1 MGTIVREDC
10 SDDDWD
16 SLKSSYE
23 GITFC
28 DITHRNHYEYEY
40 DDDGLPIK
48 GSEIDGSEVWKPGS
62 CDRLVDD
69 WTRLDNGAKPDYDKT
84 GLGWWISNEE
94 YNRDDGSRVRMHR
107 NTGGLF
113 GGAAVVNSD
122 NGTMYSYN
130 AHAIQS
136 FDDTDGELHEEP
148 GDINPSLNDGSVM
161 NAWVFFG
168 TPQNEAVNLSYER
181 GVDAVSAVFMHEFVM
196 NEYTTEADL
205 AASTEWVV
213 TFPTKNWYV
222 DEELVADVSDSDS
235 FFWQPVENAPDC
247 DFWEEGDDNPAEEYA
262 TDGNCESLGENQG
275 PNFCKLPGNTDFC
288 NAQSDGTKVTDKTCG
303 DDLLGWETCLFVEDE
318 FTGLALAPFTELF
331 DGEACEEVALRVY
344 DRDERTYID
353 TSKPGVQPP
362 VVRMFRSNCAT
373 RLTYCASAMAKSSA
387 RRTWV
392 LNQIPKACSSPLLT
406 PPGSTG
412 DGHGSICTRIRT
424 IKTLRVSRACP
435 PPASQPTNSR
445 MNFWAVAT

>member
-1 MGTIVREDC
+1 
-10 SDDDWD
+10 
-16 SLKSSYE
+16 
-23 GITFC
+23 
-28 DITHRNHYEYEY
+28 
-40 DDDGLPIK
+40 
-48 GSEIDGSEVWKPGS
+48 
-62 CDRLVDD
+62 
-69 WTRLDNGAKPDYDKT
+69 
-84 GLGWWISNEE
+84 
-94 YNRDDGSRVRMHR
+94 
-107 NTGGLF
+107 
-113 GGAAVVNSD
+113 
-122 NGTMYSYN
+122 
-130 AHAIQS
+130 
-136 FDDTDGELHEEP
+136 
-148 GDINPSLNDGSVM
+148 
-161 NAWVFFG
+161 
-168 TPQNEAVNLSYER
+168 
-181 GVDAVSAVFMHEFVM
+181 MHEFVM

-222 DEELVADVSDSDS
+222 DEELVANVSDSDS

-362 VVRMFRSNCAT
+362 VVSPSVPGACDPAT
-373 RLTYCASAMAKSSA
+373 EVCKDVPFELCYEVN
-387 RRTWV
+387 V
-392 LNQIPKACSSPLLT
+392 LRFGDGEIFSTPNLGTESDPESLLLT
-406 PPGSTG
+406 VTNPSGFDRGWAWINMYADSDHQDSEGLKGLPATG
-412 DGHGSICTRIRT
+412 FAAYEFENEFLGGGDVKAFYGGLFGHKGTVSGGCTD
-424 IKTLRVSRACP
+424 SRCDSA
-435 PPASQPTNSR
+435 N
-445 MNFWAVAT
+445 